1 MGYSISRDDYIERL
15 ERVKALLDGPGLQ
28 DYPSLTTFLNTH
40 TTRPSKPYRDYL
52 KELIGHIITAI
63 SQNKPTEIIS
73 NGDAVSAY
81 ALTISRGFLAK
92 LWGCSRDVAS
102 YTSLLLACSLCVNR
116 HTSRSK
122 IDSPKLKKGTD
133 KYPHVIYAY
142 WIDAWTPGQLATK
155 ERRAEAWI
163 RAGKKRGGI
172 TKQEA
177 ISIWGQSVADAV
189 SQDGREKD
197 EKRLKAEKFLR
208 RAYEAVISAK
218 EPGAPA
224 TRAELEES
232 AKRFVPKRLKDQ
244 PSIEQTARERYKH
257 YVDNIRPFE
266 EQWTH
271 KPPQTLQDIRAEV
284 RREREEQYK
293 DRCRTCFNSWWDNG
307 LTQLRADY
315 GLKYRQLTRA
325 EKTYYGIPGRNVW
338 GLVPVLQAQ
347 DTNDKLA

>member
-1 MGYSISRDDYIERL
+1 MGYSISRDDYIKRL
-15 ERVKALLDGPGLQ
+15 ERVRALLDGSGLQ
-28 DYPSLTTFLNTH
+28 DYPSLTTLLNTH

-52 KELIGHIITAI
+52 KELLNHIIDTI
-63 SQNKPTEIIS
+63 SQNKPTETIS
-73 NGDAVSAY
+73 NGDAISAY
-81 ALTISRGFLAK
+81 ALTISRDFLAK

-142 WIDAWTPGQLATK
+142 WVDAWTPGQLATK
-155 ERRAEAWI
+155 ERHAEAWI

-189 SQDGREKD
+189 SQGGREKD

-208 RAYEAVISAK
+208 KAYDAVMAAK
-218 EPGAPA
+218 EPGAPV

-232 AKRFVPKRLKDQ
+232 AKRFVPRIKYENTV
-244 PSIEQTARERYKH
+244 EQTARER
-257 YVDNIRPFE
+257 
-266 EQWTH
+266 WTDQ
-271 KPPQTLQDIRAEV
+271 PARTLQEIRAEV

-307 LTQLRADY
+307 LTQLKADY
-315 GLKYRQLTRA
+315 GLKYRPLTRA
-325 EKTYYGIPGRNVW
+325 EKTYYGISGKNVW
-338 GLVPVLQAQ
+338 GLAPVLQAQ